1 MLFRMFLIETGGLHT
16 GVATECHDF
25 AEACPSFHHAGER
38 GFPQVVKPH
47 GGQSF
52 FDARSIPDGAQ
63 FVGGKHFAF
72 PVGEQVTVGRVF
84 HIVVEVL
91 GEWLVEEVRVGDC
104 ARSGEGFR
112 GLYLDCACSGLG
124 AVDGLGFGNAD
135 GVVGEVDVF
144 SLEGADFAFPQAADS
159 GKVDGEPVLGW
170 HERVEAGELVGFGD
184 DGFMGGAWFVGL
196 YEAGVGGEEGWVAVF
211 VSACRTVENGFKECV
226 SIMACDG
233 VFETMMVIPVGH
245 HSGCD
250 LLEGEV
256 PEGGEKMVGY
266 LFPVLSLAGGFERC
280 AVCFQMRVIPL
291 FCVVGE
297 EHSSTSFADATFSNM

>member
-1 MLFRMFLIETGGLHT
+1 M
-16 GVATECHDF
+16 
-25 AEACPSFHHAGER
+25 
-38 GFPQVVKPH
+38 
-47 GGQSF
+47 
-52 FDARSIPDGAQ
+52 
-63 FVGGKHFAF
+63 
-72 PVGEQVTVGRVF
+72 F

-104 ARSGEGFR
+104 ARSGEGF
-112 GLYLDCACSGLG
+112 GCLYLDCAFAGLG

-144 SLEGADFAFPQAADS
+144 SLEGADFAFPETADS

-170 HERVEAGELVGFGD
+170 HERVEAGELFGFGD
-184 DGFMGGAWFVGL
+184 DGFVGGSWFVGL

-211 VSACRTVENGFKECV
+211 VSACRTVENGFEECV
-226 SIMACDG
+226 SVVACDG
-233 VFETMMVIPVGH
+233 VVETVMVIPVGD
-245 HSGCD
+245 HSWGD

-256 PEGGEKMVGY
+256 SESGKKMVGY
-266 LFPVLSLAGGFERC
+266 LFPVLSLAGGFEWG

-297 EHSSTSFADATFSNM
+297 EHVSTSFADATFSNM